1 MQLTVIEH
9 AGEPVGTDGRNAV
22 VFHAPGGTI
31 GRDSDNHLVL
41 RDDTR
46 QISRLQALLQVA
58 DDACLLK
65 NLSSVST
72 IEVNRVPI
80 GYAQA
85 QRLNMGDIIRIGPYL
100 LRAEPDDATIE
111 RTVEAA
117 ATAAAA
123 AAPAA
128 SAAQAQAK
136 GAGNKLWGLLHER
149 FGLGKAQGAG
159 EQSGARAAPA
169 RHHDSPASAAPARHH
184 DSPASAAPRD
194 LNQLSTDPL
203 DLFAQPH
210 GDPDA
215 RAGAA
220 REGEGRAPPTVTQP
234 DHAPEW
240 TQHVRVQPAQ
250 SAPPA
255 ASRPGAPAARSG
267 DIPGAD
273 DASDMPSRVRA
284 SPAPAP
290 ATPETLLQ
298 AFFEGAGLDTA
309 AEQHH
314 WSAEQLF
321 VAGQLLAL
329 FANGTVELLSS
340 RSILKREVKAD
351 MTMLLDRENNP
362 LKLLPDGSAV
372 LRQMFGLPLPGF
384 MTPQSAVSDAF
395 QDLHAHQIG
404 MVAGMR
410 AALMDLLTRFSPQRL
425 RERDAAP
432 QWYEK
437 RVPALYKARLWD
449 RYAATHRDTLFAIED
464 DFASVFGKA
473 FLSAYDAEVESYRGR
488 CRR

>member
-117 ATAAAA
+117 ATGAAA

-169 RHHDSPASAAPARHH
+169 RHR

-220 REGEGRAPPTVTQP
+220 RESEDRAPPTVTQP

>member
-117 ATAAAA
+117 ATGAAA

-169 RHHDSPASAAPARHH
+169 RHR

-220 REGEGRAPPTVTQP
+220 REGEDRAPPTVTQP

-449 RYAATHRDTLFAIED
+449 RYATTHRDTLFAIED

>member
-136 GAGNKLWGLLHER
+136 GASNKLWGLLHER

-169 RHHDSPASAAPARHH
+169 RHR

-220 REGEGRAPPTVTQP
+220 REGEDRAPPTVTQP

>member
-117 ATAAAA
+117 ATGAAA

-169 RHHDSPASAAPARHH
+169 RHR

-210 GDPDA
+210 GNPDA

-220 REGEGRAPPTVTQP
+220 REGEDRAPPTVTQP

-449 RYAATHRDTLFAIED
+449 RYATTHRDTLFAIED